1 MGMIQANIMT
11 FFQLPKSF
19 LIGPANN
26 IERDACD
33 IELS

>member
-1 MGMIQANIMT
+1 MGMIQAKAMA

-33 IELS
+33 IKLS